1 MLQCGAHLKLGKIKN
16 CIHCNSPIK
25 CWFSSG
31 PSPLRPSDWLW
42 LACGWE
48 RVRGSAGQTSRVFQI
63 GADIVIILSV
73 GPTIQMSK
81 LTVHDSEVWELSH
94 RKQGWVC
101 IMKPKK
107 EGNMKRDGVLKR
119 IVCGCFGLSGIEK
132 TLSQQHDSLVAKV
145 GWRREKKNH
154 YVLVGGTFHSKLV
167 LFLLR
172 YLKISLTDHKFIFF

>member
-1 MLQCGAHLKLGKIKN
+1 
-16 CIHCNSPIK
+16 
-25 CWFSSG
+25 
-31 PSPLRPSDWLW
+31 
-42 LACGWE
+42 
-48 RVRGSAGQTSRVFQI
+48 
-63 GADIVIILSV
+63 
-73 GPTIQMSK
+73 
-81 LTVHDSEVWELSH
+81 
-94 RKQGWVC
+94 
-101 IMKPKK
+101 
-107 EGNMKRDGVLKR
+107 MKRDGVLKR